1 MIFFSY
7 LTDFSY
13 FPLKIVFRILLDM
26 VRTGQ
31 KWPFWKGV

>member
-1 MIFFSY
+1 VIFLSY

-13 FPLKIVFRILLDM
+13 FSVKEIPK

-31 KWPFWKGV
+31 KWPF